1 MNTKLWKNEWKH
13 KGKVIPIGMQLALS
27 EDEQVLYGQTHQNQS
42 GLDTTGQYFVF
53 RRKDSDGRFTSEIDY
68 ANYRQ
73 VHNQL
78 DAWDSATLEGW
89 HHAVGEVGDID
100 NDFDCGKILLKMAT
114 SKTSNP
120 KSQKTGGTPIQSL
133 GWTLK
138 NDDGEILDIWV
149 QGYLLM
155 QSKAI
160 TIMQNWMQ
168 LNSSIA
174 FRKRLKLK
182 LARLIH

>member
-1 MNTKLWKNEWKH
+1 M
-13 KGKVIPIGMQLALS
+13 PI
-27 EDEQVLYGQTHQNQS
+27 
-42 GLDTTGQYFVF
+42 
-53 RRKDSDGRFTSEIDY
+53 IDKY
-68 ANYRQ
+68 TINSM
-73 VHNQL
+73 
-78 DAWDSATLEGW
+78 AWDSATLEGW
-89 HHAVGEVGDID
+89 HPMPWVRWETLIMTLIAE
-100 NDFDCGKILLKMAT
+100 KILLKMAT

-133 GWTLK
+133 AGHSKMTMGRSGHL
-138 NDDGEILDIWV
+138 GSRV
-149 QGYLLM
+149 STM